1 MYKYELLRLLDDA
14 EVQRKILKIVNEP
27 NVFEE
32 PQEEISET
40 RQTISENLPAADDDA
55 EKNSQRATDT
65 ERLLNALRGEYF
77 KVKSDLAQSEQ
88 RIKNLDRQLQKASNE
103 NLRLNNSLEKAQQRA
118 RDFKEETLA
127 WKNSCEDE
135 RQRAKDLQR
144 ELDAAQDKNS
154 ELEAQLQQRFA
165 RGWELFKKYPRVGA
179 HARQLLQTG
188 VFPHEDNFMSFI
200 CGGAQ
205 TNSLEKIWDV
215 LRECVISGKQQDA
228 EILWEVFEY
237 CLELVNSSKAQP
249 GYSILPVKEGDRF
262 DFELHSEGSN
272 SRAQGRISNI
282 YLRGYCNDYNG
293 KIIRKS
299 IVQVS

>member
-1 MYKYELLRLLDDA
+1 
-14 EVQRKILKIVNEP
+14 
-27 NVFEE
+27 
-32 PQEEISET
+32 
-40 RQTISENLPAADDDA
+40 
-55 EKNSQRATDT
+55 
-65 ERLLNALRGEYF
+65 
-77 KVKSDLAQSEQ
+77 
-88 RIKNLDRQLQKASNE
+88 
-103 NLRLNNSLEKAQQRA
+103 
-118 RDFKEETLA
+118 
-127 WKNSCEDE
+127 
-135 RQRAKDLQR
+135 
-144 ELDAAQDKNS
+144 
-154 ELEAQLQQRFA
+154 
-165 RGWELFKKYPRVGA
+165 
-179 HARQLLQTG
+179 
-188 VFPHEDNFMSFI
+188 MSFI

-205 TNSLEKIWDV
+205 SNSLEKIWDV

-282 YLRGYCNDYNG
+282 YLRGYRNDYNG